1 MKYYKILMHIE
12 HMINLMLKIYL
23 VYFVWLFVIAGP
35 ETTVANIGQLVTDR
49 LIFILILSIVILVH
63 GSTYV
68 MGLATI
74 TKQESVKSNRS
85 PLRSTYFN
93 HKNEGV

>member
-1 MKYYKILMHIE
+1 
-12 HMINLMLKIYL
+12 MLKIYL

-35 ETTVANIGQLVTDR
+35 DTTVANIGQLVTDR

-74 TKQESVKSNRS
+74 TKQESVKSNAS
-85 PLRSTYFN
+85 LRSTNLDSKY
-93 HKNEGV
+93 EGI